1 MRIRIQKNTFVK
13 IKQWV
18 FFLFIPGNSF
28 LHTPMAMEKLGSGQ
42 NSSPNDGLRLRNHIR
57 SRETI
62 KEKITP

>member
-1 MRIRIQKNTFVK
+1 M
-13 IKQWV
+13 V
-18 FFLFIPGNSF
+18 FSLFITGNSF